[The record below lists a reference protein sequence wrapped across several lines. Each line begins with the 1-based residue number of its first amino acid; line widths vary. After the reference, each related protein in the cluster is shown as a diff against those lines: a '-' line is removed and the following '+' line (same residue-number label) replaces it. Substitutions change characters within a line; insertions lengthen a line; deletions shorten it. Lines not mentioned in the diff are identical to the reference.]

1 MKRRTLYHM
10 FLSLVLLGAVW
21 ATGCGRE
28 PALPREAGTASFAG
42 SGWVQGYAATVTGG
56 IIEYPSPHPD
66 VTSALLVRSLDN
78 RDFIE
83 WESAPVPGD
92 FSGDTAT
99 FVWIFGMDVDAD
111 PHAYDLSVNGEKWFR
126 FANPRVN
133 TTREWTLD
141 GAKGAR
147 LHFRVTMIDRH
158 GDMFGY
164 VALRVPASEIR
175 NGQPLRF
182 RVAGES
188 AGSRVWYMTFQSGV
202 RAGASVVPQPAIVR
216 QEGEP
221 AQPVHVQIVHLG
233 EPETVLLEV
242 EGRQTV
248 ETQVTFGFNRV
259 ILHLPETESEIW
271 QTLDVRRPGG
281 DVTSLEFTRLPVRP
295 WQLYLVHHTHTDIGY
310 TRPQTEILAEHLRFI
325 DYALDYCDLTDSFPD
340 DARFRWT
347 CEASWAVDEYLKVRP
362 APQIRRLKQRI
373 DQGRIEVTAMPFNL
387 SEIADENI
395 LARSLSPLLRFKQHG
410 FPVTTAMQNDVNGIA
425 WCLADF
431 FPAAGVRYLTMGQ
444 HGHRARIP
452 FDKPTAFWWESPS
465 GRRLLAF
472 RADHYNTG
480 NFWGIHTGMF
490 DSTEKALLRYLS
502 DLEEKAYPFD
512 RLAVQYAGYFTD
524 NSPPATVG
532 CEFIREWNQKYVWPR
547 LRSATAREFLSFLEK
562 EHSEDLPVYRVAW
575 PDWWSDGFGSSAR
588 ETAAARLTQ
597 ARFTANQGLLAMA
610 RLLGAPLSPDLFRR
624 MEKIESA
631 LLFWDEHT
639 MGAAESISDPLAE
652 NSMVQWA
659 EKSSYVWEAVK
670 ENRLLQEA
678 AMGQIQTFVPLQDT
692 ATLAV
697 FNSQGHPRSG
707 LVEVY
712 IDHEIIP
719 PGRDFH
725 LKDVFSGTEMAAQR
739 SRSRA
744 DGTYW
749 FVRAEDVP
757 AMGFRTYRIETLQT
771 TRPAERPLKIPAPER
786 EEEESGIVLENA
798 FYRLVIDP
806 DRGGIASLMDKE
818 WGWELVDGSAPWL
831 LGQFI
836 LERISNRG
844 QLERFRLVDQ
854 ERGSLSQVAV
864 EAGVNGPL
872 WQSLSWNGVTET
884 AVPGSRLR
892 CEVRLFRQEKR
903 LELHYSLVK
912 KDITDPEAL
921 YIAFPFEMQ
930 DGRIHY
936 EAQGGEVVPG
946 EDQLEGTATDWNA
959 LQSFCAV
966 RDLEGNQVVLSS
978 PEVPLVHFGDLNLGK
993 FLYEA
998 NIEQPHVYSWVMN
1011 NYWVTNFRASQKG
1024 EFRWS
1029 YAITSG
1035 NDGTSGSRAARFGWD
1050 SRIPLLTRV
1059 FPPSGS
1065 GRRPEP
1071 LSLLEIS
1078 APNIL
1083 LIAARPLPDGDV
1095 ILHLRELEGKES
1107 AFEVYSSLSGGKGC
1121 VLRETNVLGEP
1132 IGKPTARPG
1141 LGAFEAK
1148 FFRLVSVR

>member
-1 MKRRTLYHM
+1 MKKHLFPIVIILTLVM
-10 FLSLVLLGAVW
+10 A
-21 ATGCGRE
+21 AGCGRQ
-28 PALPREAGTASFAG
+28 PTVSGEADSFF
-42 SGWVQGYAATVTGG
+42 SPSDWLQGYAATVSGG
-56 IIEYPSPHPD
+56 TIDYHSPHPD
-66 VTSALLVRSLDN
+66 VTSALLVRSLDT

-83 WESAPVPGD
+83 WESAPVPEN
-92 FSGDTAT
+92 FSGDAAT

-111 PHAYDLSVNGEKWFR
+111 PHTYDLSVNGKKWFL

-133 TTREWTLD
+133 TTREWTVD
-141 GAKGAR
+141 GANGAR

-164 VALRVPASEIR
+164 MALRVPAPELKP
-175 NGQPLRF
+175 GQPLRI

-202 RAGASVVPQPAIVR
+202 RAGAAVVPQPAIVR
-216 QEGEP
+216 QDGELV
-221 AQPVHVQIVHLG
+221 QPVHVQIVHLG
-233 EPETVLLEV
+233 EPETIRLEV
-242 EGRQTV
+242 EGMQPE
-248 ETQVTFGFNRV
+248 ETQVAFGFNRV
-259 ILHLPETESEIW
+259 ILHLPQAENEFR
-271 QTLDVRRPGG
+271 QTLHVHRPGG
-281 DVTSLEFTRLPVRP
+281 DATSLEFTRLPVRP
-295 WQLYLVHHTHTDIGY
+295 WMLYMVHHTHTDIGY
-310 TRPQTEILAEHLRFI
+310 TRPQTEILPEHLRFI

-362 APQIRRLKQRI
+362 ASQVRRLKQRI

-395 LARSLSPLLRFKQHG
+395 LARSLSPLLRFRQHG

-431 FPAAGVRYLTMGQ
+431 FPAVGVRYLTMGQ

-480 NFWGIHTGMF
+480 NFWGIHTGRF
-490 DSTEKALLRYLS
+490 DSTEKALLRYLN

-532 CEFIREWNQKYVWPR
+532 CEFIREWNQNYVWPR
-547 LRSATAREFLSFLEK
+547 LRSATAREFLSFLE
-562 EHSEDLPVYRVAW
+562 ERHGDELPVYRVAW

-588 ETAAARLTQ
+588 ETAAARMTQ
-597 ARFTANQGLLAMA
+597 ARFIANQGLLAMA

-670 ENRLLQEA
+670 ENQLLQEA
-678 AMGQIQTFVPLQDT
+678 AMGLIQAFVPLQDT
-692 ATLAV
+692 ATMAV
-697 FNSQGHPRSG
+697 FNSQGHARSG

-719 PGRDFH
+719 PGRDFR
-725 LKDVFSGTEMAAQR
+725 LKDASSGKEVPAQR

-749 FVRAEDVP
+749 FVRMEDVP

-771 TRPAERPLKIPAPER
+771 TRPAERALKIPAPMG
-786 EEEESGIVLENA
+786 EESENGIALENA
-798 FYRLVIDP
+798 FYRLVVDP
-806 DRGGIASLMDKE
+806 DKGGIRSLVDKE
-818 WGWELVDGSAPWL
+818 WGQELVDGSGPWL

-854 ERGSLSQVAV
+854 ERSSLSDVTV
-864 EAGVNGPL
+864 KAGVDGPL
-872 WQSLSWNGVTET
+872 WQSLSWSGITDT
-884 AVPGSRLR
+884 AAPGTRLQ

-921 YIAFPFEMQ
+921 YIAFPFRVQ
-930 DGRIHY
+930 GGRIHY
-936 EAQGGEVVPG
+936 EIQGGVVIPG
-946 EDQLEGTATDWNA
+946 ENQLEGTATDWNA
-959 LQSFCAV
+959 LQNFCAV
-966 RDLEGNQVVLSS
+966 RDREGNQVVLSS
-978 PEVPLVHFGDLNLGK
+978 PEVPLVHFGGLNLGK
-993 FLYEA
+993 FLYVA
-998 NIEQPHVYSWVMN
+998 QVEQPHVYSWVMN
-1011 NYWVTNFRASQKG
+1011 NYWVTNFRASQRG
-1024 EFRWS
+1024 EFCWS
-1029 YAITSG
+1029 YALTSG
-1035 NDGTSGSRAARFGWD
+1035 KDGTPASTAARFGWD
-1050 SRIPLLTRV
+1050 SCIPLLTRV
-1059 FPPSGS
+1059 FPPSRS
-1065 GRRPEP
+1065 GQRQEP

-1078 APNIL
+1078 SPNIL
-1083 LIAARPLPDGDV
+1083 LIAARPLPGGEV

-1107 AFEVYSSLSGGKGC
+1107 AFEVLSSLSGGKDY
-1121 VLRETNVLGEP
+1121 VLCETNVLGEP
-1132 IGKPTARPG
+1132 VGRPTAHPK